1 MTERRL
7 ADAATRDA
15 EQRYRAV
22 FESSRDGKVIY
33 ALDVDPAR
41 VHTELFDFV

>member
-1 MTERRL
+1 MIH
-7 ADAATRDA
+7 DAL
-15 EQRYRAV
+15 E
-22 FESSRDGKVIY
+22 VID